1 MLHAA
6 RVVAGWGRPVAR
18 LGAAHVGARMC
29 APLCY
34 TRMLWTLGAVRAPSA
49 PGGHAAAAADAPPA
63 PAVVLR
69 PYQAECVETCLAAL
83 CRGVSRI
90 GVSSPTGSGKT
101 TMFTELLH
109 RMPSPPGCSGQVL
122 ILVNAVALAEQA
134 AATVRR
140 ILPHLSLELEQGTK
154 HKASGVADVT
164 VATVQ
169 SICRP
174 NRLEKYDPAR
184 FKCVIVDEAHH
195 STSASY
201 RSVLAHFNNGVRVGD
216 AEADTPHAVPII
228 GFSATF
234 SRHDGMALGTVY
246 EEIVYHKDF
255 LAMMDEKWCVVPLT
269 QAVSAAVYGRAR
281 RIRPVQR
288 LAHGLGLQRCV
299 ARQGDQ
305 RAVNQRADCALVAA
319 ACVRRTAVDAGVCS
333 EH

>member
-1 MLHAA
+1 MQHAA
-6 RVVAGWGRPVAR
+6 RALVVGGCRGAR
-18 LGAAHVGARMC
+18 LGVAHIGAYVRPLRPCIRTLWSTSYVGARRT
-29 APLCY
+29 AGLAD
-34 TRMLWTLGAVRAPSA
+34 T
-49 PGGHAAAAADAPPA
+49 AAAAPPPA
-63 PAVVLR
+63 PASSVVLR

-83 CRGVSRI
+83 RRGVSRI

-109 RMPSPPGCSGQVL
+109 RMPPPPNCAGQVL

-140 ILPHLSLELEQGTK
+140 ILPHLSLEIEQGTK
-154 HKASGVADVT
+154 HKASGFADVT

-195 STSASY
+195 STSAFY
-201 RSVLAHFNNGVRVGD
+201 RAVLAHFHGGVALPD
-216 AEADTPHAVPII
+216 AETKKPHAVPII

-255 LAMMDEKWCVVPLT
+255 LAMMDEKWYVASLT
-269 QAVSAAVYGRAR
+269 QAVPAAFYGRAR
-281 RIRPVQR
+281 RV
-288 LAHGLGLQRCV
+288 
-299 ARQGDQ
+299 
-305 RAVNQRADCALVAA
+305 
-319 ACVRRTAVDAGVCS
+319 
-333 EH
+333 

>member
-1 MLHAA
+1 MLQAA
-6 RVVAGWGRPVAR
+6 RALAAGGRLGTRLGVAR
-18 LGAAHVGARMC
+18 AGAYVHAPRPSVRALWSTSYVQVPSGARLDG
-29 APLCY
+29 AP
-34 TRMLWTLGAVRAPSA
+34 TPA
-49 PGGHAAAAADAPPA
+49 APPA
-63 PAVVLR
+63 PASSVVLR
-69 PYQAECVETCLAAL
+69 PYQAECVETCLEAL
-83 CRGVSRI
+83 RRGVNRI

-109 RMPSPPGCSGQVL
+109 RMPSPSGCAGQVL

-140 ILPHLSLELEQGTK
+140 ILPHLSLELEQGIK
-154 HKASGVADVT
+154 HKASGLADVT

-201 RSVLAHFNNGVRVGD
+201 RAVLAHFHGGVAVHD
-216 AEADTPHAVPII
+216 AEAKMPHAVPIV

-255 LAMMDEKWCVVPLT
+255 LAMMDEKWYAMSLT
-269 QAVSAAVYGRAR
+269 QALPTSLYGRTR
-281 RIRPVQR
+281 RI
-288 LAHGLGLQRCV
+288 
-299 ARQGDQ
+299 
-305 RAVNQRADCALVAA
+305 
-319 ACVRRTAVDAGVCS
+319 
-333 EH
+333 